1 MSNFVNTK
9 PICFS
14 LYPRDIEYL
23 DQKSREF
30 GYRKLSPVLCRIV
43 EFVSIN
49 YKDISPKISDLFHIV
64 RENLHIDETE
74 GKDRVVR
81 TFSVTPEFLNHL
93 NNLASLKSEKNKS
106 KIIRLSILLYRAWEI
121 LDKEGYLMKLE

>member
-1 MSNFVNTK
+1 MSNFVNTR

-23 DQKSREF
+23 VEKAKEF
-30 GYRKLSPVLCRIV
+30 GYKKISPALCRVI

-49 YKDISPKISDLFHIV
+49 YNDISPKVSEFFQVV
-64 RENLHIDETE
+64 RENLVIEDIE

-81 TFSVTPEFLNHL
+81 TFSVPPQFLNHL
-93 NNLASLKSEKNKS
+93 ENLSSLKSEKNKS
-106 KIIRLSILLYRAWEI
+106 KVVRLSILLYRAWEF
-121 LDKEGYLMKLE
+121 LDSKGYFIKT